1 MSDGSLAKGMVC
13 SGHIV
18 IIIVIVVKFKRPEA
32 VNNILRIKG
41 QKGSAKS
48 LSQDQTPGTV
58 IYKKEPEFTD
68 EVCFSFQILKSH
80 LSLHSPPP
88 KTKDLL

>member
-1 MSDGSLAKGMVC
+1 MCPLQWKCGLLWVYSHHYC
-13 SGHIV
+13 Y
-18 IIIVIVVKFKRPEA
+18 VVKFKRPEA

>member
-1 MSDGSLAKGMVC
+1 M
-13 SGHIV
+13 
-18 IIIVIVVKFKRPEA
+18 KRAAIFQAFLLRNLYRKEA